1 VLGILTHTFGAEF
14 LDLPK
19 PWRIENKKLVAEFKL
34 TNFEMA
40 KRFVDEI
47 SILAEI
53 QNHHPDISFGW
64 GYVHLMLFSHD
75 EQKITQRDI
84 VLANAISN
92 ID

>member
-1 VLGILTHTFGAEF
+1 
-14 LDLPK
+14 
-19 PWRIENKKLVAEFKL
+19 
-34 TNFEMA
+34 MA

-75 EQKITQRDI
+75 EQKITQRDL